1 MLRVDCNN
9 DGVLDAVVPDEG
21 EQTSVSLAAISGVD
35 GKRIWNRDVKL
46 QIDRWSSES
55 PWPLMDAC
63 GPEHDRRIVLMDLDT
78 PMTVALRML
87 SVRGGTDID
96 QRVLQLDRD
105 HSRSGSYLFT
115 GNHRLRLTRID
126 ATSEWPR
133 YAVAYPTLPA
143 LSKANVQAWSQFGT
157 SPDGFVDDKDR
168 DETQSLSDGS
178 EWLLVDT
185 NGNGT
190 KEYLRLSGGKL
201 RCFSRDE
208 TVWQVD
214 LPEAVSLDHI
224 FEPAGHS
231 PVAGVFNKD
240 RSYALID
247 LRDGRELCSS
257 FASEKDVHPLEI
269 QGARTP
275 LVQSVEDGLCLVR
288 VTREGVLSQYV
299 TPSVSDQSSNDVA
312 ESVPPIM
319 SPKARTAF
327 DPRRIVR
334 HPSSPLWGGKSAT
347 SMFGTMATGIL
358 KALFAFLLPLIY
370 IVHMINRR
378 RFNLSYMM
386 LAPLIAILALFTWR
400 HLLDPT
406 RMLSPDPDVREP
418 WPLVLFGGTMMI
430 AGGVL
435 LVRAIRQ
442 RRYLVLGAMFTV
454 AVCMTTAVFL
464 LPMLGQM
471 VVDNGKRYQL
481 GFADVGIVLSLCL
494 LNVVVM
500 GTPFLFVFDWVRKR
514 QSMLSSTP
522 QLEPQSR

>member
-1 MLRVDCNN
+1 
-9 DGVLDAVVPDEG
+9 
-21 EQTSVSLAAISGVD
+21 
-35 GKRIWNRDVKL
+35 
-46 QIDRWSSES
+46 
-55 PWPLMDAC
+55 
-63 GPEHDRRIVLMDLDT
+63 
-78 PMTVALRML
+78 ML
-87 SVRGGTDID
+87 SARGGDEID
-96 QRVLQLDRD
+96 QRVLPLDRD
-105 HSRSGSYLFT
+105 HTRSGSYLFT
-115 GNHRLRLTRID
+115 GNHRLRLTRVD

-133 YAVAYPTLPA
+133 YAVAYPTRPA
-143 LSKANVQAWSQFGT
+143 LSSANVQAWSQFGT
-157 SPDGFVDDKDR
+157 SLDGFVDDKDR
-168 DETQSLSDGS
+168 DETQSLRDGS

-185 NGNGT
+185 SGNGT
-190 KEYLRLSGGKL
+190 KEYLKLSGGKL

-214 LPEAVSLDHI
+214 LPETVSLDQT
-224 FEPAGHS
+224 FEPVGHS
-231 PVAGVFNKD
+231 PVAGVFKKD

-257 FASEKDVHPLEI
+257 FASEKDVNPLEI

-275 LVQSVEDGLCLVR
+275 LVQSVKDGLCLVR

-312 ESVPPIM
+312 ESVPPTI
-319 SPKARTAF
+319 SPKARIAF

-347 SMFGTMATGIL
+347 SMFGAMALGVM
-358 KALFAFLLPLIY
+358 KALFAFLLPLFY
-370 IVHMINRR
+370 IVHMIKRR

-386 LAPLIAILALFTWR
+386 LAPVVAILALFTWR

-406 RMLSPDPDVREP
+406 RMLSADPDVREP
-418 WPLVLFGGTMMI
+418 WPLVLFGGTLLF

-435 LVRAIRQ
+435 LLRAIRQ
-442 RRYLVLGAMFTV
+442 RRYLVLAIMFTV
-454 AVCMTTAVFL
+454 AICMTTAMFL

-494 LNVVVM
+494 LNVAVL
-500 GTPFLFVFDWVRKR
+500 GTPFLVVLDWVRKR
-514 QSMLSSTP
+514 QSKLSSTP
-522 QLEPQSR
+522 QVEPQSR